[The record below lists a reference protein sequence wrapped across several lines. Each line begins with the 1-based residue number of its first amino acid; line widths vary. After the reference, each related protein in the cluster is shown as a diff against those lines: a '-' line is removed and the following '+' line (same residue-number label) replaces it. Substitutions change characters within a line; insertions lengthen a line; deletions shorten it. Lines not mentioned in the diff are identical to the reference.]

1 MKDESG
7 LYYARIIIYKEGIRE
22 YMFAYV
28 SKSIFAH
35 LSITINKQ
43 FALVTL
49 LEWVFGYPLIRQR
62 IVVIG
67 YVYWLHE

>member
-1 MKDESG
+1 
-7 LYYARIIIYKEGIRE
+7 
-22 YMFAYV
+22 MFAYV

-67 YVYWLHE
+67 YVYWLHGYAVMWLCGYTVRRLYG